1 VIDNFLPEPH
11 AEFLSQQFPD
21 PEHPVWLDWRTRHP
35 GQYGKQ
41 GPGDDKNFDLLTPDF
56 RRALQQFNSPAVL
69 EYLESLT
76 GIADLLPDP
85 HFTGG
90 GMHQIVAGK
99 HWEPGYGG
107 ELEFWNDAPASG
119 GVCTKRI
126 EPLFNRF
133 VVFQTDKRSFHGHP
147 NEWSAPAPLTRR
159 SLAFYYYTK
168 DPAEGVAYDEIT
180 DFQGVAEKPLPPK

>member
-1 VIDNFLPEPH
+1 M
-11 AEFLSQQFPD
+11 
-21 PEHPVWLDWRTRHP
+21 
-35 GQYGKQ
+35 
-41 GPGDDKNFDLLTPDF
+41 
-56 RRALQQFNSPAVL
+56 L
-69 EYLESLT
+69 EYLESIT

-90 GMHQIVAGK
+90 GMHQIVAGGILDVHTDFNFYSRLKLYRRLNVLIYLTK

-107 ELEFWNDAPASG
+107 ELEFWSDAPASG